1 MSSDDVIIYPATRL
15 QGRMAIPG
23 DKSISH
29 RYALLA
35 ALATGSTTIESYS
48 EGLDCASTLQCL
60 AALGVPVNISQ
71 GENLS
76 PRGHEIRIEGRGLGG
91 FTQPSAPLD
100 AGNSGSTMRMLT
112 GVLAAHSFQSLLD
125 GDKSLRQRPMNRVI
139 VPLERM
145 GASIKATNGRP
156 PLTVNGTNELK
167 PIIFKTDTPSAQVK
181 SAVLLAGLHADGVTS
196 VHESIQTRNH
206 TELALE
212 AFGVKVEHKDN
223 QVLLAGRQNLKALT
237 LRVPGDIS
245 SAAFVMAAAAAL
257 PKSDVTIVDVG
268 LNPTRTAILQV
279 LERMGALVETSNHKC
294 LDGEPSGAIRI
305 RYGLLR
311 KVEIMPSEVPGLIDE
326 LPALAA
332 LATQGGELL
341 VRGAQELRVKES
353 DRISLLTKGLRCL
366 GAEIEEFQD
375 GFHVQGNKKLTG
387 GRANAYGDHRLA
399 MAFTV
404 AALGAVGPSTIEDAT
419 AVNVSYPGFFEVLEG
434 LRQ

>member
-1 MSSDDVIIYPATRL
+1 MSSDDVTIYPATRL
-15 QGRMAIPG
+15 QGRLCVPG

-35 ALATGSTTIESYS
+35 ALATGNTTIESYS

-60 AALGVPVNISQ
+60 AALGVSIDIAQLDQIAGLQV
-71 GENLS
+71 
-76 PRGHEIRIEGRGLGG
+76 RIQGRGLGG

-125 GDKSLRQRPMNRVI
+125 GDESLRQRPMNRVI

-145 GASIKATNGRP
+145 GADIKTTNGRP

-181 SAVLLAGLHADGVTS
+181 STVLLAGLHADGVTS

-212 AFGVKVEHKDN
+212 AFGVKVGHKDN
-223 QVLLAGRQNLKALT
+223 QVLLAGRQNLKALKLT
-237 LRVPGDIS
+237 VPGDIS
-245 SAAFVMAAAAAL
+245 SAAFLMAAAAAL
-257 PKSDVTIVDVG
+257 PKSDLTIFNVG

-279 LERMGALVETSNHKC
+279 LERMGALVETEILES
-294 LDGEPSGAIRI
+294 LGGEPSGTIRI
-305 RYGLLR
+305 RYGVLR

-326 LPALAA
+326 LPVLAA

-353 DRISLLTKGLRCL
+353 DRISMLTKGLRCL

-399 MAFTV
+399 MAFAV

-419 AVNVSYPGFFEVLEG
+419 AARVSYPDFFNVLES
-434 LRQ
+434 LRK

>member
-1 MSSDDVIIYPATRL
+1 MSSDDVTIYPATRL
-15 QGRMAIPG
+15 QGRLCVPG

-35 ALATGSTTIESYS
+35 ALATGNTTIESYS

-60 AALGVPVNISQ
+60 AALGVSIDIVR
-71 GENLS
+71 ER
-76 PRGHEIRIEGRGLGG
+76 RGSAGLDIRIQGRGLGG

-145 GASIKATNGRP
+145 GASIKATDGRP

-181 SAVLLAGLHADGVTS
+181 STVLLAGLHADGVTS

-223 QVLLAGRQNLKALT
+223 QVLLAGRQNLKALNLT
-237 LRVPGDIS
+237 VPGDIS
-245 SAAFVMAAAAAL
+245 SAAFLMAAAAAL
-257 PKSDVTIVDVG
+257 PKSDLTIFNVG

-279 LERMGALVETSNHKC
+279 LERMGALVETEILES
-294 LDGEPSGAIRI
+294 LGGEPSGTIRI
-305 RYGLLR
+305 RYGVLR

-387 GRANAYGDHRLA
+387 GRTNAYGDHRLA
-399 MAFTV
+399 MAFAV

-419 AVNVSYPGFFEVLEG
+419 AVSVSYPGFFDMLEG
-434 LRQ
+434 LSQ

>member
-1 MSSDDVIIYPATRL
+1 MSSDDVTIYPATRL

-35 ALATGSTTIESYS
+35 ALATGNTTIKSYS
-48 EGLDCASTLQCL
+48 EGLDCASTLECL
-60 AALGVPVNISQ
+60 AALGVPINTVRESNDISH
-71 GENLS
+71 GL
-76 PRGHEIRIEGRGLGG
+76 EISIEGRGLGG

-181 SAVLLAGLHADGVTS
+181 SAILLAGLHADGVTS

-223 QVLLAGRQNLKALT
+223 QVLLAGRQNLKALELT
-237 LRVPGDIS
+237 VPGDIS

-279 LERMGALVETSNHKC
+279 LERMGALVETSNHEC
-294 LDGEPSGAIRI
+294 LDGEPSGTIRI

>member
-1 MSSDDVIIYPATRL
+1 MSSDDVTIYPATRL
-15 QGRMAIPG
+15 QGKMSIPG

-60 AALGVPVNISQ
+60 AALGVPINIVRERSATT
-71 GENLS
+71 GLD
-76 PRGHEIRIEGRGLGG
+76 IRIEGRGLGG

-181 SAVLLAGLHADGVTS
+181 SAVLLAGLHVDGVTS

-223 QVLLAGRQNLKALT
+223 QVLLAGRQNLKALELT
-237 LRVPGDIS
+237 VPGDIS

-279 LERMGALVETSNHKC
+279 LERMGALVETSHHKC
-294 LDGEPSGAIRI
+294 LDGEPSGTIRI

>member
-1 MSSDDVIIYPATRL
+1 MSSDDVTIYPATRL
-15 QGRMAIPG
+15 QGRLCVPG

-35 ALATGSTTIESYS
+35 ALATGNTTIQGYS
-48 EGLDCASTLQCL
+48 TGLDCASTLQCL
-60 AALGVPVNISQ
+60 AALGVSIDIAQLDQIAGLQV
-71 GENLS
+71 
-76 PRGHEIRIEGRGLGG
+76 RIQGRGLGG

-112 GVLAAHSFQSLLD
+112 GVLAAHSFQSFLD
-125 GDKSLRQRPMNRVI
+125 GDESLRQRPMNRVI

-145 GASIKATNGRP
+145 GADIKTTNGRP

-181 SAVLLAGLHADGVTS
+181 STVLLAGLHADGVTS

-212 AFGVKVEHKDN
+212 AFGVKVGHKDN
-223 QVLLAGRQNLKALT
+223 QVLLAGRQNLKALKLT
-237 LRVPGDIS
+237 VPGDIS
-245 SAAFVMAAAAAL
+245 SAAFLMAAAAAL
-257 PKSDVTIVDVG
+257 PKSDLTIFNVG

-279 LERMGALVETSNHKC
+279 LERMGALVETEILES
-294 LDGEPSGAIRI
+294 LGGEPSGTIRI
-305 RYGLLR
+305 RYGVLR

-326 LPALAA
+326 LPVLAA

-353 DRISLLTKGLRCL
+353 DRISMLTKGLRCL

-399 MAFTV
+399 MAFAV

-419 AVNVSYPGFFEVLEG
+419 AVSVSYPGFFDMLEG
-434 LRQ
+434 LGQ

>member
-1 MSSDDVIIYPATRL
+1 MSSDDVVIYPATRL
-15 QGRMAIPG
+15 QGRLCVPG

-35 ALATGSTTIESYS
+35 ALATGNTTIQGYS
-48 EGLDCASTLQCL
+48 TGLDCASTLQCL
-60 AALGVPVNISQ
+60 AALGVSIDIAQLDQIAGLQV
-71 GENLS
+71 
-76 PRGHEIRIEGRGLGG
+76 RIQGRGLGG

-125 GDKSLRQRPMNRVI
+125 GDESLRQRPMNRVI

-145 GASIKATNGRP
+145 GADIKTTNGRP

-181 SAVLLAGLHADGVTS
+181 STVLLAGLHADGVTS

-223 QVLLAGRQNLKALT
+223 QVLLAGRQNLKALKLT
-237 LRVPGDIS
+237 VPGDIS
-245 SAAFVMAAAAAL
+245 SAAFLMAAAAAL
-257 PKSDVTIVDVG
+257 PKSDLTIFNVG

-279 LERMGALVETSNHKC
+279 LERMGALVETEILES
-294 LDGEPSGAIRI
+294 LGGEPSGTIRI
-305 RYGLLR
+305 RYGVLR

-326 LPALAA
+326 LPVLAA

-353 DRISLLTKGLRCL
+353 DRISMLTKGLRCL

-399 MAFTV
+399 MAFAV

-419 AVNVSYPGFFEVLEG
+419 AASVSYPDFFNVLES
-434 LRQ
+434 LRK

>member
-1 MSSDDVIIYPATRL
+1 MSSDDVTIYPATRL
-15 QGRMAIPG
+15 QGRLCVPG

-35 ALATGSTTIESYS
+35 ALATGNTTIQGYS
-48 EGLDCASTLQCL
+48 TGLDCASTLQCL
-60 AALGVPVNISQ
+60 AALGVSIDIAQLDQIAGLQV
-71 GENLS
+71 
-76 PRGHEIRIEGRGLGG
+76 RIQGRGLGG

-125 GDKSLRQRPMNRVI
+125 GDESLRQRPMNRVI

-145 GASIKATNGRP
+145 GADIKTTNGRP

-181 SAVLLAGLHADGVTS
+181 STVLLAGLHADGVTS

-223 QVLLAGRQNLKALT
+223 QVLLAGRQNLKALKLT
-237 LRVPGDIS
+237 VPGDIS
-245 SAAFVMAAAAAL
+245 SAAFLMAAAAAL
-257 PKSDVTIVDVG
+257 PKSDLTIFNVG

-279 LERMGALVETSNHKC
+279 LERMGALVETEILES
-294 LDGEPSGAIRI
+294 LGGEPSGTIRI
-305 RYGLLR
+305 RYGVLR

-326 LPALAA
+326 LPVLAA

-353 DRISLLTKGLRCL
+353 DRISMLTKGLRCL

-399 MAFTV
+399 MAFAV

-419 AVNVSYPGFFEVLEG
+419 AASVSYPDFFNVLES
-434 LRQ
+434 LRK

>member
-1 MSSDDVIIYPATRL
+1 MSSDDVTIYPATRL
-15 QGRMAIPG
+15 QGRLCVPG

-35 ALATGSTTIESYS
+35 ALATGNTTIQGYS
-48 EGLDCASTLQCL
+48 TGLDCASTLQCL
-60 AALGVPVNISQ
+60 ATLGVSIDIGQSDKITGLQV
-71 GENLS
+71 
-76 PRGHEIRIEGRGLGG
+76 RIQGRGLGG
-91 FTQPSAPLD
+91 FTQPSTPLD

-181 SAVLLAGLHADGVTS
+181 STVLLAGLHADGVTS

-223 QVLLAGRQNLKALT
+223 QVLLAGRQNLKALK

-245 SAAFVMAAAAAL
+245 SATFLMTAAAAL
-257 PKSDVTIVDVG
+257 PKSDVTIFDVG

-279 LERMGALVETSNHKC
+279 LERMGALVETKISES
-294 LDGEPSGAIRI
+294 LGGEPSGTIRI

-311 KVEIMPSEVPGLIDE
+311 KAEIMPSEVPGLIDE

-366 GAEIEEFQD
+366 GAEIEEFPD

-387 GRANAYGDHRLA
+387 GQANAYGDHRLA
-399 MAFTV
+399 MAFAV
-404 AALGAVGPSTIEDAT
+404 AALGATGPSTIEDAT
-419 AVNVSYPGFFEVLEG
+419 AVNVSYPDFFDVLEG
-434 LRQ
+434 LGQ

>member
-1 MSSDDVIIYPATRL
+1 MSSDDVTIYPATRL
-15 QGRMAIPG
+15 QGRMAFPG

-35 ALATGSTTIESYS
+35 ALATGSTTIQSYS
-48 EGLDCASTLQCL
+48 DGLDCASTLQCL
-60 AALGVPVNISQ
+60 AALGVPINISQ
-71 GENLS
+71 GLQGW
-76 PRGHEIRIEGRGLGG
+76 GHEIRIEGRGLGG

-257 PKSDVTIVDVG
+257 PKSDVTIDAVG

-279 LERMGALVETSNHKC
+279 LERMGALVETSNHAC
-294 LDGEPSGAIRI
+294 LNGEPSGTIRI

-341 VRGAQELRVKES
+341 VRGAQELRFKES

-399 MAFTV
+399 MAFAV

-419 AVNVSYPGFFEVLEG
+419 AVNVSYPGFFELLEG

>member
-15 QGRMAIPG
+15 QGRVRVPG

-35 ALATGSTTIESYS
+35 ALSTGNTTIQSYS
-48 EGLDCASTLQCL
+48 TGLDCASTLQCL
-60 AALGVPVNISQ
+60 AALGVSIDIGQ
-71 GENLS
+71 LDKIAGLQ
-76 PRGHEIRIEGRGLGG
+76 IRIQGQGLGG
-91 FTQPSAPLD
+91 LTQPRTPLD
-100 AGNSGSTMRMLT
+100 AGNSGSTMRMLA

-125 GDKSLRQRPMNRVI
+125 GDESLRQRPMHRVV
-139 VPLERM
+139 VPLEQM
-145 GASIKATNGRP
+145 GASIKTTNGRP
-156 PLTVNGTNELK
+156 PLTVNGTNALK
-167 PIIFKTDTPSAQVK
+167 PITFETKTPSAQVK
-181 SAVLLAGLHADGVTS
+181 STVLLAGLHADGVTS
-196 VHESIQTRNH
+196 VHESTQTRNH

-212 AFGVKVEHKDN
+212 AFGVKVEHKEN
-223 QVLLAGRQNLKALT
+223 QVLLAGRQNLKALELT
-237 LRVPGDIS
+237 VPGDIS
-245 SAAFVMAAAAAL
+245 SAAFLMAAAAAL
-257 PKSDVTIVDVG
+257 PESDLIIEKVG

-279 LERMGALVETSNHKC
+279 LKRMGALVETEILES
-294 LDGEPSGAIRI
+294 LGGEPSGTIRI
-305 RYGLLR
+305 RYGNLR
-311 KVEIMPSEVPGLIDE
+311 RVEIMPSEVPGLIDE
-326 LPALAA
+326 LPVLAA

-341 VRGAQELRVKES
+341 VWGAQELRVKES

-419 AVNVSYPGFFEVLEG
+419 AVSVSYPEFFNVLEL
-434 LRQ
+434 LRK

>member
-1 MSSDDVIIYPATRL
+1 MSSDDVVIYPATRL
-15 QGRMAIPG
+15 QGRVRLPG

-35 ALATGSTTIESYS
+35 ALATGNTTIQGYS
-48 EGLDCASTLQCL
+48 TGLDCASTLQCL
-60 AALGVPVNISQ
+60 AALGVSIDIAQLDQIAGLQV
-71 GENLS
+71 
-76 PRGHEIRIEGRGLGG
+76 RIQGRGLGG
-91 FTQPSAPLD
+91 LTQPRTPLD

-125 GDKSLRQRPMNRVI
+125 GDESLRQRPMNRVI

-145 GASIKATNGRP
+145 GADIKTTNGRP
-156 PLTVNGTNELK
+156 PLTVNGTNALK
-167 PIIFKTDTPSAQVK
+167 PIIFETETPSAQVK
-181 SAVLLAGLHADGVTS
+181 STVLLAGLHVDGVTS
-196 VHESIQTRNH
+196 VNESIQTRNH

-223 QVLLAGRQNLKALT
+223 QVLLAGRQNLKALELT
-237 LRVPGDIS
+237 VPGDIS
-245 SAAFVMAAAAAL
+245 SAAFLLAAAAAL
-257 PKSDVTIVDVG
+257 PESDLTIEKVG

-279 LERMGALVETSNHKC
+279 LNRMGTSVETTTLNS
-294 LDGEPSGAIRI
+294 LGEPSGTIRI
-305 RYGLLR
+305 RYGNLR
-311 KVEIMPSEVPGLIDE
+311 RVEIMPSEVPGLIDE

-375 GFHVQGNKKLTG
+375 GFHVQGDKKLTG
-387 GRANAYGDHRLA
+387 GYANAYGDHRLA
-399 MAFTV
+399 MAFAV
-404 AALGAVGPSTIEDAT
+404 AALGAVGPSTIEDAK
-419 AVNVSYPGFFEVLEG
+419 AARVSYPDFFNVLES
-434 LRQ
+434 LRK